1 MVANWV
7 TNYCDVCIIYFAG
20 EFKSWGISQ
29 GDSKIELCVMCIVES
44 SSNSAPCCS
53 HSQTQSVGLQ
63 DPFCLLSLMSSR
75 YRCVTLRLGQ
85 VRGSSIVTNHHQHWG
100 EVLTNGST
108 YIIDCSLSKLSI
120 LILLVCVDL
129 LPYLHCAMCW
139 LAPARRCDWW

>member
-44 SSNSAPCCS
+44 SSNSAPCCLS
-53 HSQTQSVGLQ
+53 WSPRS
-63 DPFCLLSLMSSR
+63 LLF
-75 YRCVTLRLGQ
+75 VQPHVGQ
-85 VRGSSIVTNHHQHWG
+85 VQVRDTEARPGQGQQHRHQPSSTLGRSAYKRV
-100 EVLTNGST
+100 ST

>member
-63 DPFCLLSLMSSR
+63 DPFCLFSLMSG
-75 YRCVTLRLGQ
+75 GQ
-85 VRGSSIVTNHHQHWG
+85 VQVRDIDARAGQGQQHRHQPSSTLGRSAYKRVHIHH
-100 EVLTNGST
+100 
-108 YIIDCSLSKLSI
+108 
-120 LILLVCVDL
+120 
-129 LPYLHCAMCW
+129 
-139 LAPARRCDWW
+139 